1 MLKSGDSEMIQQM
14 FNRLRGEVRTTI
26 MNVIQLVYFMRGAI
40 QYDDML
46 QRTPVERQMF
56 EEFIEA
62 RLESQK
68 NSVTPVY

>member
-1 MLKSGDSEMIQQM
+1 VLKSGDSEMIQKM
-14 FNRLRGEVRTTI
+14 FNRMRAEVRTTI

-68 NSVTPVY
+68 DSAFPVY

>member
-1 MLKSGDSEMIQQM
+1 MLKSGDSEMIQKM
-14 FNRLRGEVRTTI
+14 FNRMRTEVRAAI

-46 QRTPVERQMF
+46 QRTPAERQLF
-56 EEFIEA
+56 EEFIEQ

-68 NSVTPVY
+68 DSMAPVY